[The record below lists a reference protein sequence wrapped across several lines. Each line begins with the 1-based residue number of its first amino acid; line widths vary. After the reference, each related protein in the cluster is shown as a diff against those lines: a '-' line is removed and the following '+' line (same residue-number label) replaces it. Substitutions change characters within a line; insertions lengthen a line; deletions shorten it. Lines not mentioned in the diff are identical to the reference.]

1 MDDLD
6 EHHIPPG
13 GWQFYQPETKWRAPT
28 PIASTL
34 SQTVTLIIAMRRKN
48 PAITAKF
55 KLATNPEAVKIEV
68 LRFNRKRLGIP
79 EEGVQGSPFSE
90 NRRYQR
96 SIGAGAAAGR
106 GIIESMS
113 GLKRAAQGTA
123 IVIDWLGSGANPVAQ
138 ELAEKRAATCV
149 ACEKNEPGNWY
160 TEAPAE
166 LIKKS
171 VEAWKSLTG
180 KTDFEFKTEQG
191 DKLKSC
197 AVCKCLMRLK
207 CFVGVDHIL
216 AKTRPEIMA
225 ELPDWCW
232 IKTES
237 R

>member
-90 NRRYQR
+90 NRRY
-96 SIGAGAAAGR
+96 SSHTGAGAAAGR

-123 IVIDWLGSGANPVAQ
+123 VVLDWLMSGGAPVTQ
-138 ELAEKRAATCV
+138 ELADKRGAVCAT
-149 ACEKNEPGNWY
+149 CEKNIDGAWF
-160 TEAPAE
+160 TEAPAT
-166 LIKKS
+166 LIKNTL
-171 VEAWKSLTG
+171 EARKDLKLETPY
-180 KTDFEFKTEQG
+180 DAA
-191 DKLKSC
+191 LKSC
-197 AVCKCLMRLK
+197 DVCKCLNRLK
-207 CFVGVDHIL
+207 VWCPMEHIL
-216 AKTRPEIMA
+216 AKTRPEIFSEFPA
-225 ELPDWCW
+225 YCW
-232 IKTES
+232 IAK
-237 R
+237 RDQ